1 MMAPTETSAERIGAE
16 APDRTPIPLFDLRLR
31 EEEIEAVAQ
40 ALRSGWLTMGPRT
53 REFEEAFAAQLG
65 ARHAV
70 ALSSCTAALHLA
82 YLAVGVGPGDEV
94 IVPSYTFVATAAAVL
109 YCGAR
114 PVFADIVGEGDLSL
128 DPEDVRRRLSQRTKA
143 VACVHF
149 AGYPAP
155 VDRLAEL
162 CAEEGL
168 ALIEDAAHAP
178 SATLHG
184 RKLGTWG
191 RVAAFSLY
199 SNKILSVGEGG
210 LLVTDEDDVAELA
223 RGLRSHAMST
233 CTWDRHNGRS
243 DAYDVLGMGFNYR
256 IDEPR
261 SALAQARL
269 ERLEAD
275 ISSRRRLTRAYRD
288 RLRGHSGLIAPYADG
303 LVGDACCYMMPLLL
317 RDGARRDRV
326 RDVLRERHGIQT
338 SVHYPP
344 IHRFRTYRERWPS
357 VSLPKTESASSREI
371 TIPLFAHMSD
381 SQLDRVVRAL
391 EAEVPG

>member
-1 MMAPTETSAERIGAE
+1 MVDPMV
-16 APDRTPIPLFDLRLR
+16 PLFDIRLS
-31 EEEIEAVAQ
+31 EDEIEAVVGT
-40 ALRSGWLTMGPRT
+40 LRSGWLTAGPRT

-82 YLAVGVGPGDEV
+82 YLAAGVGPGDEV

-114 PVFADIVGEGDLSL
+114 PVFADVIGEGDLSL
-128 DPEDVRRRLSQRTKA
+128 DPEDVRRCLSPRTKA

-149 AGYPAP
+149 AGYAAP
-155 VDRLAEL
+155 VDMLAEL
-162 CAEEGL
+162 CAAEGV

-178 SATLHG
+178 SAALGG

-191 RVAAFSLY
+191 KAGAFSLY
-199 SNKILSVGEGG
+199 SNKVLSVGEGG
-210 LLVTDEDDVAELA
+210 LLVTDEDDVAEQA
-223 RGLRSHAMST
+223 RELRSHGMST
-233 CTWDRHNGRS
+233 GAWDRHNGRS
-243 DAYDVLGMGFNYR
+243 YAYEVHGVGFSYR

-261 SALAQARL
+261 SALAHARL
-269 ERLEAD
+269 ERLEDD

-288 RLRGHSGLIAPYADG
+288 RLREHPGLTLPYADES
-303 LVGDACCYMMPLLL
+303 VEDASCYIMPLLL
-317 RDGARRDRV
+317 RDGARRDEV
-326 RDVLRERHGIQT
+326 RRAMRERHGVQT

-344 IHRFRTYRERWPS
+344 VHRFRAYCERCPET
-357 VSLPKTESASSREI
+357 SLPKTESISDREI
-371 TIPLFAHMSD
+371 TIPLFAHMSE
-381 SQLDRVVRAL
+381 SQLDRVIRAL

>member
-1 MMAPTETSAERIGAE
+1 MTSPTGTSLPTSSGAPGGA
-16 APDRTPIPLFDLRLR
+16 TVPLFDLRLA
-31 EEEIEAVAQ
+31 EEDIEAVTRT
-40 ALRSGWLTMGPRT
+40 LRSGWLTMGPRT
-53 REFEEAFAAQLG
+53 RELEEAFAAQLG

-109 YCGAR
+109 YCGAT
-114 PVFADIVGEGDLSL
+114 PVFADIVGEDDLSL
-128 DPEDVRRRLSQRTKA
+128 DPEDVRRCLSPRTKA

-162 CAEEGL
+162 CAAEGL
-168 ALIEDAAHAP
+168 ALVEDAAHAP

-191 RVAAFSLY
+191 KVAAFSLY

-210 LLVTDEDDVAELA
+210 LLVTDDDHVAKLA

-233 CTWDRHNGRS
+233 GAWDRHNGRS
-243 DAYDVLGMGFNYR
+243 DAYEVIDIGFNYR

-261 SALAQARL
+261 SALAHARL

-275 ISSRRRLTRAYRD
+275 ISSRRRLTRIYRD
-288 RLRGHSGLIAPYADG
+288 RLREHPGLIVPYADD
-303 LVGDACCYMMPLLL
+303 VVDDACCYIMPLLL
-317 RDGARRDRV
+317 RDGAQRDRV
-326 RDVLRERHGIQT
+326 RVALRERHGIQT
-338 SVHYPP
+338 SVHYPSV
-344 IHRFRTYRERWPS
+344 HRLQAYRERWPD
-357 VSLPKTESASSREI
+357 VSLSETESVSSREI
-371 TIPLFAHMSD
+371 TVPLFEHMSD
-381 SQLDRVVRAL
+381 SQLDRVILAL
-391 EAEVPG
+391 EAEIPG